1 MILSTCI
8 LTFYNCLL
16 NCDVQLKLQKHE
28 LNALKV
34 RTILNNGL
42 EELGIT
48 SRKLNSARIESPRNN
63 GGDLIVLDDLNHFKL
78 EDVAK
83 LVIDIAISLNA
94 NDNSD
99 DSNSKES
106 ATVAKNEIE
115 VLRMQLKDAE
125 TEVERLKKTTTDAT
139 PNKSMELHTLV
150 ESNSVKSDPADPAD
164 PADVTLLEDRKK
176 VTENDKLAC
185 TMKNPVNS
193 DSSLD
198 ELYRRERV
206 LSSQLATLHQHLSTS
221 QHNVVVEIKRRQ
233 VAEKAMEKERRRRLR
248 YEKRLTTMKR
258 QFTAMH
264 QEYLS
269 ETKLREKQLFNL
281 EKVRINKLCS
291 LLISAM

>member
-48 SRKLNSARIESPRNN
+48 SRKLNSARIESPRIN
-63 GGDLIVLDDLNHFKL
+63 GGDLIFLDDLNHFKL

-125 TEVERLKKTTTDAT
+125 TEVERLKKTTAYAT

-150 ESNSVKSDPADPAD
+150 ESNSVKSDPAD

-185 TMKNPVNS
+185 TMKNPVNG

-264 QEYLS
+264 QEYVS
-269 ETKLREKQLFNL
+269 ETELREKQLFNL